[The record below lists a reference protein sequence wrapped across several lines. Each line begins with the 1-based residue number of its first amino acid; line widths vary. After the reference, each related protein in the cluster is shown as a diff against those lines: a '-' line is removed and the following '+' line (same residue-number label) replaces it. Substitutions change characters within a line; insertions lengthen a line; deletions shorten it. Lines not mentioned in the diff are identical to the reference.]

1 MAGPKLKEAEMKILK
16 ALICLNVVLAALI
29 LCAAAVHATEI
40 SGGTIMTTL
49 TIIDDTD
56 LVGDVTCAV
65 PLSVAGPNPCI
76 AFGAD
81 HITLRLNGHTITGP
95 ATPPTGCSVLTD
107 TMWSVG
113 IEALDRT
120 DVKVVG
126 PGIIQ
131 QFPKW
136 GILLGFTGH
145 PSSNVTVKK
154 VTVYNNCWSGM
165 QTVST
170 SDSIFEDNVFV
181 NDAGGSNGASC
192 GGT

>member
-1 MAGPKLKEAEMKILK
+1 MKNLK
-16 ALICLNVVLAALI
+16 ALTCLSVALVAAIIC
-29 LCAAAVHATEI
+29 ATIARASEI
-40 SGGTIMTTL
+40 SGGTITTTL
-49 TIIDDTD
+49 TIFDDAD

-65 PLSVAGPNPCI
+65 PLTMTGPNPCI
-76 AFGAD
+76 SFGAD
-81 HITLRLNGHTITGP
+81 HIALRLNGHTITGP
-95 ATPPTGCSVLTD
+95 ATPPTGCSVPAD
-107 TMWSVG
+107 AMWAVG
-113 IEALDRT
+113 VEAIDRT
-120 DVKVVG
+120 DVKIVG

>member
-1 MAGPKLKEAEMKILK
+1 MKNLK
-16 ALICLNVVLAALI
+16 ALTRLSVALVVLIGSAATARAI
-29 LCAAAVHATEI
+29 DI
-40 SGGTIMTTL
+40 SGGVITTTL
-49 TIIDDTD
+49 TIFDDTD
-56 LVGDVTCAV
+56 LLGDVTCAV

-81 HITLRLNGHTITGP
+81 HIKLRLNGHTITGP
-95 ATPPTGCSVLTD
+95 ATPPNGCSVPSD
-107 TMWSVG
+107 TMWIVG

-120 DVKVVG
+120 DVKIVG

-145 PSSNVTVKK
+145 SSSNVTVKK

-170 SDSIFEDNVFV
+170 SDSFFEDYVFV